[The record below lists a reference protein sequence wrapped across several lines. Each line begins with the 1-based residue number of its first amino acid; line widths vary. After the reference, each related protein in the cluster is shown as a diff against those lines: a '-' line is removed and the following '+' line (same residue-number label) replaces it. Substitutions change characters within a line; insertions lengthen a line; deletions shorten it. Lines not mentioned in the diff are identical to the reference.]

1 MVTQARKG
9 QQQIVPVMAFKNGK
23 RYDCDLELARN
34 ERNWL
39 PIVREDAAP
48 DAAANLDAQQK
59 AFPRALIPPLNNAE
73 WDPSTTDLDVA
84 THVQNLFRRVQAE
97 EGLPLKNALLATYQ
111 CFWDEPFTHQIG
123 LFLTRLDRDFAVRRF
138 HEVADLSLAQT
149 G

>member
-1 MVTQARKG
+1 MSAILVTQARKG

-59 AFPRALIPPLNNAE
+59 AFL
-73 WDPSTTDLDVA
+73 
-84 THVQNLFRRVQAE
+84 RVQAE
-97 EGLPLKNALLATYQ
+97 EGLPLKDALLATYQ

>member
-1 MVTQARKG
+1 VTQARKG

-59 AFPRALIPPLNNAE
+59 AFL
-73 WDPSTTDLDVA
+73 
-84 THVQNLFRRVQAE
+84 RVQAE
-97 EGLPLKNALLATYQ
+97 EGLPLKDALLATYQ